1 MQKDLATTTFEVFCV
16 VIRAGWEPQQ
26 IYSNYFLRL
35 KNQWAIFCIFPSTPN
50 GSENLVRVPSSIQNL
65 VSIPSCLCNL
75 GKEIE
80 NRKGRGHD
88 PFLFF
93 PSATAGDVWQRKELS
108 RLQLLLDIFLSP
120 PACLCWRRGA
130 PEKQLLFFVQDSAG
144 KWVETEPH
152 IDNLLQLCIL
162 IISVLGYICPENGSN
177 WN

>member
-35 KNQWAIFCIFPSTPN
+35 KNQWAIFCISPSTPN

-75 GKEIE
+75 GKEME

-88 PFLFF
+88 PFLFSPQLQLVMYDRERSSQGF
-93 PSATAGDVWQRKELS
+93 SCSLIFFSHHLPAFAEEEEHQRNSCFSLS
-108 RLQLLLDIFLSP
+108 RILL
-120 PACLCWRRGA
+120 G
-130 PEKQLLFFVQDSAG
+130 
-144 KWVETEPH
+144 
-152 IDNLLQLCIL
+152 
-162 IISVLGYICPENGSN
+162 NG
-177 WN
+177 